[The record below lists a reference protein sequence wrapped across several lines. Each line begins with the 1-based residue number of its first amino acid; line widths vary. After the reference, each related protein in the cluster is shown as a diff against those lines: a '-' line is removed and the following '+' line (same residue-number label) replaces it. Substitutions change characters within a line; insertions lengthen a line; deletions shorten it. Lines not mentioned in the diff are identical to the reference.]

1 MSIWST
7 SLRRILKEGIVTAVK
22 AKLVSKKEAAEILG
36 VSVRSVE
43 RMVASGQLEKVYVR
57 GCVRI
62 RLRDIQSLVGEESY

>member
-1 MSIWST
+1 M
-7 SLRRILKEGIVTAVK
+7 K